1 MAGGTQGNT
10 KPFGE
15 GDSVGTET
23 QDNSNA
29 AESVN
34 VRHKKYISRF
44 PAMEGAKKRKTC
56 SILQLRVRSKKM
68 MFSET
73 RVRKTGKKGRS

>member
-34 VRHKKYISRF
+34 VRHKKYIISRF
-44 PAMEGAKKRKTC
+44 PAMEGAKKRKHVL
-56 SILQLRVRSKKM
+56 SYN
-68 MFSET
+68 
-73 RVRKTGKKGRS
+73 

>member
-34 VRHKKYISRF
+34 ARHKKYIISRF
-44 PAMEGAKKRKTC
+44 PAMEGAKKKEN
-56 SILQLRVRSKKM
+56 
-68 MFSET
+68 MFYLTIKSE
-73 RVRKTGKKGRS
+73 K